1 MARFT
6 YSKSIILPASLQIP
20 PSMSSSKATWFG
32 IQLFWWTS
40 IPKRETNR
48 FRKRDKC
55 IKGECLP
62 ARLWSCQ
69 QRNGRPKS
77 RSFSKFDRSTK
88 SITWEVSNA
97 YIPARSNPSM
107 KNIRDYWK
115 HLKGPTKSSQEETIG
130 LVWMEAAQA
139 ESPLPNFASSKGS
152 TPTRAMGRKNSLAPL
167 RSPKEGNRTAIA
179 TTTIKASINL

>member
-1 MARFT
+1 MSLLKAIWFE
-6 YSKSIILPASLQIP
+6 IL
-20 PSMSSSKATWFG
+20 
-32 IQLFWWTS
+32 LFWWMST
-40 IPKRETNR
+40 PRREINR
-48 FRKRDKC
+48 FRKREKC
-55 IKGECLP
+55 IKGEYLP
-62 ARLWSCQ
+62 ERLWSCRQ
-69 QRNGRPKS
+69 NRGRTKS
-77 RSFSKFDRSTK
+77 KSFSKLDRSTK
-88 SITWEVSNA
+88 SIIWEALSVF
-97 YIPARSNPSM
+97 IPARSNPSM